1 MNPPNQPNCCIMI
14 FNVLFK
20 EFNYYDSNCSISSF
34 PQTFITYFEV
44 ILGVKTCRTTFGLN
58 F

>member
-20 EFNYYDSNCSISSF
+20 EFNYASNCSISSF
-34 PQTFITYFEV
+34 PQIFITYFEV
-44 ILGVKTCRTTFGLN
+44 IPGVKTCRTTFGLN